1 MDLIHFMKQNFSNIF
16 VSEADRFDQNIAK
29 GGEVKKKLYNP
40 LNQADLMREVMIF
53 SDSRTKSFEEG
64 KDDKNHVDLIREVMI
79 FF

>member
-1 MDLIHFMKQNFSNIF
+1 MDLIYFMKQNFSNIF